1 MVNQRMLGLG
11 TARSVIR
18 ELFEY
23 GKIRAAQVGAEN
35 VFDFSL
41 GNPSVPCPQEV
52 NDTAV
57 RILREQPEV
66 IHCYTSAQ
74 GDQEARQRFADSLN
88 RRFGTCY
95 TADQFYI
102 TVGAAAS
109 LCCVFNGLTCPGDE
123 FVVFAPYF
131 PEYKVFIEGAGA
143 KMVLIPPEI
152 EGFQIDFD
160 AFEAAISEHTKSVV
174 VNSPNNPS
182 GVVYSRETLE
192 RLAAI
197 LTEKSRAYGHPIYL
211 ISDEPYREIVYQ
223 TAPLPWVPDFYDN
236 TLVCY
241 SYSKSLSLPGQRIG
255 YVLVPPQAEEADLVY
270 AAICGAGRALGY
282 VCAPSLFQLVV
293 ARCAG
298 QTADMAVYRRN
309 RDLFLDALRSMGYT
323 CAQPEGAFYLFPR
336 SLEPDAAAFCER
348 ARKYDLILVSGDS
361 FGCPGHV
368 RISYCVPT
376 EQIQRAL
383 PKFRALAREYGVGG

>member
-131 PEYKVFIEGAGA
+131 PEYKVFVESAGA
-143 KMVLIPPEI
+143 ELVAVPADISD
-152 EGFQIDFD
+152 FQIDFA
-160 AFEAAISEHTKSVV
+160 AFQAALTPQTKGVII
-174 VNSPNNPS
+174 NSPNNPT
-182 GVVYSRETLE
+182 GVVYSQATIR
-192 RLAAI
+192 RLAQV
-197 LTEKSRAYGHPIYL
+197 LEEKAAEYGHAIWL
-211 ISDEPYREIVYQ
+211 LSDEPYREIVYSDQ
-223 TAPLPWVPDFYDN
+223 PLPWVPSYYAN

-255 YVLVPPQAEEADLVY
+255 YVLVPRQVEDFNLVY

-282 VCAPSLFQLVV
+282 VCAPSLFQRVV
-293 ARCAG
+293 AGCAG
-298 QTADMAVYRRN
+298 QTADMEIYRKN
-309 RDLFLDALRSMGYT
+309 RDLFLDSLRAMGYT
-323 CAQPEGAFYLFPR
+323 CAQPDGAFYLFPR
-336 SLEPDAAAFCER
+336 TPEPDAHAFCER
-348 ARKYDLILVSGDS
+348 AKAYDLVLVPGDS

-383 PKFRALAREYGVGG
+383 PKFKKLAEEYGLG

>member
-160 AFEAAISEHTKSVV
+160 AFEAAISEHTKGVV

-223 TAPLPWVPDFYDN
+223 ADPLPWVPSYYTN

-255 YVLVPPQAEEADLVY
+255 YVLVPRTAEDFDLVY
-270 AAICGAGRALGY
+270 AAVCGAGRALGY

-293 ARCAG
+293 ANCTG
-298 QTADMAVYRRN
+298 QTADISVYRKN
-309 RDLFLDALRSMGYT
+309 RDLLLTALREMGYT

-336 SLEPDAAAFCER
+336 SLEPDAKAFCRR
-348 ARKYDLILVSGDS
+348 AQKYDLVLVPGDS

-383 PKFRALAREYGVGG
+383 PKFRKLAEEYRQG